1 MSSILYAEGH
11 YYEKYKCKDLFIDFD
26 LYNGLCIVLVNGIK
40 QIEVNKIHNL
50 EQVLELIK
58 SVKNDIDKRG
68 DENV

>member
-1 MSSILYAEGH
+1 MNSILYAEGH
-11 YYEKYKCKDLFIDFD
+11 YYEKYKCQDLFVD
-26 LYNGLCIVLVNGIK
+26 LYNGSCVVLVNGIK

-58 SVKNDIDKRG
+58 KVKNDIDKRG

>member
-1 MSSILYAEGH
+1 MNSILYAEGH
-11 YYEKYKCKDLFIDFD
+11 YYEKYKCQDVFIDFD
-26 LYNGLCIVLVNGIK
+26 LYNGLCIVLVNGRK

-58 SVKNDIDKRG
+58 NVKNDIDKRG